1 MYRGPSTRRNYY
13 YYTRNNYH
21 ALRNNYYFTWNNY
34 YFTWNNY
41 YFTWNNHHF
50 TRASKRAADRRT
62 TARAS
67 TLRRVRSQ

>member
-41 YFTWNNHHF
+41 YFT
-50 TRASKRAADRRT
+50 RASKRASHRRA
-62 TARAS
+62 TACAS
-67 TLRRVRSQ
+67 TL

>member
-1 MYRGPSTRRNYY
+1 MYRGPSTRRTYY

-21 ALRNNYYFTWNNY
+21 ALR
-34 YFTWNNY
+34 NNY